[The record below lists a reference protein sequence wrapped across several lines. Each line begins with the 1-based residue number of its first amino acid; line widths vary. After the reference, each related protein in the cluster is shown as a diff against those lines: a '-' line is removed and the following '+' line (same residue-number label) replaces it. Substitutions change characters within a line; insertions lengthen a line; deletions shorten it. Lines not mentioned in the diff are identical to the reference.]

1 MTVDS
6 LMTRISVLN
15 RALPNRILVVDDDEL
30 ELELMAD
37 RLSAAGFETTTA
49 ANGEEAL
56 ALLERQWFPL
66 IVTDWEM
73 PVMSGIEFTEK
84 LRARGVDDTYVIM
97 LTVRESGMDYERG
110 YYAGVDD
117 YLTKK
122 VPDPELL
129 ARVRKGFSTLAMRRS
144 LKEARA
150 ALESKGTLDAVSGAH
165 SSTHLFGT
173 LESEIKRA
181 ERYERNLSVMTL
193 GMVVPTNADEPAAP
207 VPEAILTRVVNT
219 VRTVVRSHVDWVARL
234 DSEATQPAFAIVLPE
249 AAAVDAVGIKTRLQ
263 NALQAMTAACADE
276 DPVYQQL
283 KFSFGFAALD
293 RARTERKPVA
303 AAHLIAVA
311 EQCRRCL
318 QTRGHSQLLA
328 VQGSVTHNV
337 AICCRHG
344 YAVESHCHFMGDT
357 RLPTPDRLAEAG

>member
-6 LMTRISVLN
+6 MMTRISVLN

-37 RLSAAGFETTTA
+37 RLSAAGFEAITA
-49 ANGEEAL
+49 ANGGEAL
-56 ALLERQWFPL
+56 AILERQWFPL

-110 YYAGVDD
+110 YFAGVDD

-150 ALESKGTLDAVSGAH
+150 ALESKGTLDAVTGAH
-165 SSTHLFGT
+165 TSTHLFGT
-173 LESEIKRA
+173 LDSEIKRA

-193 GMVVPTNADEPAAP
+193 GMFIPGGANEKAVEI
-207 VPEAILTRVVNT
+207 PEAVLTRVVNT
-219 VRTVVRSHVDWVARL
+219 IRNVIRSHVDWVARL
-234 DSEATQPAFAIVLPE
+234 DTEAHEPAFAIVLPE
-249 AAAVDAVGIKTRLQ
+249 AAAVDAVGIKTRLL
-263 NALQAMTAACADE
+263 NALVSMTMVSADE
-276 DPVYQQL
+276 DPLYQRIT
-283 KFSFGFAALD
+283 FSFGFSALD

-303 AAHLIAVA
+303 ASHLVGVA

-328 VQGSVTHNV
+328 VQGSVTHSV

-344 YAVESHCHFMGDT
+344 YAVESHCHFMGEA
-357 RLPTPDRLAEAG
+357 RLPSPARLAEAG